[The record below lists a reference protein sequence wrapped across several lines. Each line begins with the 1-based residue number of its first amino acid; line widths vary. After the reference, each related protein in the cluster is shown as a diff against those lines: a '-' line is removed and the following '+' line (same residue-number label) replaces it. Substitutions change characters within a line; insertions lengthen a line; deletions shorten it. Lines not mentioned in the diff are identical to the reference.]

1 MASTFCG
8 TLPGSHRGSPP
19 VKGDGKALASGRTS
33 LRWKKM
39 VSFVK
44 VVGLRGSG
52 WSIGWSK
59 ENDGKHAAALSLILE
74 LSPMA
79 IKERRF

>member
-1 MASTFCG
+1 MER
-8 TLPGSHRGSPP
+8 PSPAVEP
-19 VKGDGKALASGRTS
+19 AFDE
-33 LRWKKM
+33 KKM
-39 VSFVK
+39 VTFVK

-59 ENDGKHAAALSLILE
+59 ENDGKHAAPLSLILE

>member
-1 MASTFCG
+1 M
-8 TLPGSHRGSPP
+8 
-19 VKGDGKALASGRTS
+19 KGDGKALASGRIS

-39 VSFVK
+39 VTFVK
-44 VVGLRGSG
+44 VVGLCGSG

-59 ENDGKHAAALSLILE
+59 ENDGKHAAPLSLILE